1 MTHKKYKRLKY
12 RKKSKARK
20 HKATQ
25 RRRVK
30 NHKKSHYML
39 YSRGGSMWGDGLNQ
53 LSGISCS
60 LPTYLRPSSC
70 PSDTSKSNTSL
81 GSSVTTSDTPV

>member
-1 MTHKKYKRLKY
+1 MTHKTYKRLKY
-12 RKKSKARK
+12 RKKSKARI
-20 HKATQ
+20 HKATTQ

-30 NHKKSHYML
+30 NHKKSHYMR

-81 GSSVTTSDTPV
+81 GSSFTTTTPV